1 MVKLFS
7 SRQTILY
14 KGKRYFNA
22 TNLYISKFMSGYK
35 KTIYNIAGAALVLAP
50 LCFFMISCGIDKNLR
65 KGEKYL
71 ALGEYYDAANEFRQA
86 YQKTPPKDRDKR
98 GQRAAKMAMC
108 YDRINEAQR
117 AVAAYRNVVRYNQD
131 DGNTHLR
138 LAYNLM
144 KIGSYREAE
153 KEFAIALDSMP
164 DNEMAEKGINAAR
177 NAPLIKEKGS
187 RYKIKKIETFN
198 SRRADFSPMLFG
210 DQYDKLYFTSTRN
223 EAQGSELSGITG
235 TKPGDIFY
243 SEKDDKGKWS
253 KPQTI
258 ESGLNTEYDEGAC
271 CLSPDGS
278 TMYLTQCLSDA
289 SYPRFAQIVTAQR
302 SDASWG
308 KTTPLLIT
316 NDTLSA
322 YAHPAVSPDGEWLY
336 FVSDMPGGKGGLD
349 IWRMRLT
356 ANGPVGVE
364 NLGEPI
370 NTPGDEMFPTFRPNG
385 DFYFSSDG
393 HPGFGGLDIFIATVG
408 EDGKYHLSH
417 PGYPLNSQ
425 GDDFGMTFQGQ
436 LNQGFFSSNRGD
448 GRGWDHIYSFYNPEI
463 VQTIRGWIYEQDGY
477 ELTAGE
483 ARIVGTDGTN
493 LRLGVRGDGSFEY
506 VVKPGV
512 DYIILAMCDGFLNH
526 KEEIHVDSVKES
538 KVYDLQFPLASISAP
553 VLIDNIF
560 YAFDKA
566 TLLPESKNAL
576 DSLILM
582 LNENPNIT
590 IELSAHTDYRGAED
604 YNKKLSQKRAESV
617 VKYLINHGIAADRL
631 TAVGYGEEKPKSI
644 RRKVAERYP
653 WLKENDVLTEEFIL
667 KLKPEQQE
675 TANALN
681 RRTEFKVLRTTYNM
695 FDKDGNL
702 KNPPKKP
709 VDKEVE
715 TDDDA
720 FGFDLEMSVK

>member
-1 MVKLFS
+1 MTRIIKTYHLLMAFLAVVLMLHS
-7 SRQTILY
+7 CAAD
-14 KGKRYFNA
+14 NA
-22 TNLYISKFMSGYK
+22 M
-35 KTIYNIAGAALVLAP
+35 
-50 LCFFMISCGIDKNLR
+50 R
-65 KGEKYL
+65 KGEKFL
-71 ALGEYYDAANEFRQA
+71 AIGEYHDAAEQFKKA
-86 YQKTPPKDRDKR
+86 YTKTPTKERQLR
-98 GQRAAKMAMC
+98 GQRALKMAHCYRHISSTQKAISAYRNALRYNVATLDDRLDYARLLLKNGEYKRALTEFELLNDSMPNNVLVRNGLLSAKMAPKWK
-108 YDRINEAQR
+108 EQ
-117 AVAAYRNVVRYNQD
+117 
-131 DGNTHLR
+131 
-138 LAYNLM
+138 
-144 KIGSYREAE
+144 GSDYTV
-153 KEFAIALDSMP
+153 
-164 DNEMAEKGINAAR
+164 
-177 NAPLIKEKGS
+177 
-187 RYKIKKIETFN
+187 KKMTEFN
-198 SRRADFSPMLFG
+198 SRRADYCPVLAG
-210 DQYDKLYFTSTRN
+210 DQWDRLYFSSTRN
-223 EAQGSELSGITG
+223 DALGDELSGITG
-235 TKPGDIFY
+235 AKPGDIFF
-243 SEKDDKGKWS
+243 SDKDDKGKWS

-308 KTTPLLIT
+308 KTTPLIIT
-316 NDTLSA
+316 NDTLSS
-322 YAHPAVSPDGEWLY
+322 YAHPAISPDGEWLY

-631 TAVGYGEEKPKSI
+631 TAVGYGEEKPKTI

-715 TDDDA
+715 TDDDT

>member
-1 MVKLFS
+1 MAFLAVALMLHS
-7 SRQTILY
+7 CAAD
-14 KGKRYFNA
+14 NA
-22 TNLYISKFMSGYK
+22 M
-35 KTIYNIAGAALVLAP
+35 
-50 LCFFMISCGIDKNLR
+50 R
-65 KGEKYL
+65 KGEKFL
-71 ALGEYYDAANEFRQA
+71 AIGEYHDAAEQFKKA
-86 YQKTPPKDRDKR
+86 YTKTPTKERQLR
-98 GQRAAKMAMC
+98 GQRALKMAHCYRHISSTQKAISAYRNALRYNVASLDDRLDYARLLLKNGEYKRALTEFELLNDSMPNNVLVRNGLLSAKMAPKWK
-108 YDRINEAQR
+108 EQ
-117 AVAAYRNVVRYNQD
+117 
-131 DGNTHLR
+131 
-138 LAYNLM
+138 
-144 KIGSYREAE
+144 GSDYTV
-153 KEFAIALDSMP
+153 
-164 DNEMAEKGINAAR
+164 
-177 NAPLIKEKGS
+177 
-187 RYKIKKIETFN
+187 KKMTEFN
-198 SRRADFSPMLFG
+198 SRRADYCPVLAG
-210 DQYDKLYFTSTRN
+210 DQWDRLYFSSTRN
-223 EAQGSELSGITG
+223 DALGDELSGITG
-235 TKPGDIFY
+235 AKPGDIFF
-243 SEKDDKGKWS
+243 SDKDDKGKWS

-316 NDTLSA
+316 NDTLSS

-448 GRGWDHIYSFYNPEI
+448 GRGWDHVYSFYNPEI

-590 IELSAHTDYRGAED
+590 IELSAHTDYRGAEA

-617 VKYLINHGIAADRL
+617 VNYLINHGIAADRL
-631 TAVGYGEEKPKSI
+631 TAVGYGEEKPKTI

>member
-1 MVKLFS
+1 MTRIIKTYHFLMAFLAVALMLHS
-7 SRQTILY
+7 CAAD
-14 KGKRYFNA
+14 NA
-22 TNLYISKFMSGYK
+22 M
-35 KTIYNIAGAALVLAP
+35 
-50 LCFFMISCGIDKNLR
+50 R
-65 KGEKYL
+65 KGEKFL
-71 ALGEYYDAANEFRQA
+71 AIGEYHDAAEQFKKA
-86 YQKTPPKDRDKR
+86 YTKTPTKERQLR
-98 GQRAAKMAMC
+98 GQRALKMAHCYRHISSTQKAISAYRNALRYNVATLDDRLDYARLLLKNGEYKRALTEFELLKDSMPNNVLVRNGLLSAKMAPKWK
-108 YDRINEAQR
+108 EQ
-117 AVAAYRNVVRYNQD
+117 
-131 DGNTHLR
+131 
-138 LAYNLM
+138 
-144 KIGSYREAE
+144 GSDYTV
-153 KEFAIALDSMP
+153 
-164 DNEMAEKGINAAR
+164 
-177 NAPLIKEKGS
+177 
-187 RYKIKKIETFN
+187 KKMTEFN
-198 SRRADFSPMLFG
+198 SRRADYCPVLAG
-210 DQYDKLYFTSTRN
+210 DQWDRLYFSSTRN
-223 EAQGSELSGITG
+223 DALGDELSGITG
-235 TKPGDIFY
+235 AKPGDIFF
-243 SEKDDKGKWS
+243 SDKDDKGKWS

-316 NDTLSA
+316 NDTLSS

-417 PGYPLNSQ
+417 PGCPLNSQ

-590 IELSAHTDYRGAED
+590 IELSAHTDYRGAEA

-631 TAVGYGEEKPKSI
+631 TAVGYGEEKPKTI

>member
-1 MVKLFS
+1 MAFLAVALMLHS
-7 SRQTILY
+7 CAAD
-14 KGKRYFNA
+14 NA
-22 TNLYISKFMSGYK
+22 M
-35 KTIYNIAGAALVLAP
+35 
-50 LCFFMISCGIDKNLR
+50 R
-65 KGEKYL
+65 KGEKFL
-71 ALGEYYDAANEFRQA
+71 AIGEYHDAAEQFKKA
-86 YQKTPPKDRDKR
+86 YTKTPTKERQLR
-98 GQRAAKMAMC
+98 GQRALKMAHCYRHISSTQKAISAYRNALRYNVATLDDRLDYARLLLKNGEYKRALTEFELLNDSMPNNVLVRNGLLSAKMAPKWK
-108 YDRINEAQR
+108 EQ
-117 AVAAYRNVVRYNQD
+117 
-131 DGNTHLR
+131 
-138 LAYNLM
+138 
-144 KIGSYREAE
+144 GSDYTV
-153 KEFAIALDSMP
+153 
-164 DNEMAEKGINAAR
+164 
-177 NAPLIKEKGS
+177 
-187 RYKIKKIETFN
+187 KKMTEFN
-198 SRRADFSPMLFG
+198 SRRADYCPVLAG
-210 DQYDKLYFTSTRN
+210 DQWDRLYFSSTRN
-223 EAQGSELSGITG
+223 DALGDELSGITG
-235 TKPGDIFY
+235 AKPGDIFF
-243 SEKDDKGKWS
+243 SDKDDKGKWS

-308 KTTPLLIT
+308 KTTPLIIT
-316 NDTLSA
+316 NDTLSS

-448 GRGWDHIYSFYNPEI
+448 GRGWDHVYSFYNPEI

-590 IELSAHTDYRGAED
+590 IELSAHTDYRGAEA

-631 TAVGYGEEKPKSI
+631 TAVGYGEEKPKTI

-715 TDDDA
+715 TDDDT

>member
-1 MVKLFS
+1 MTRRNNKYYLLTALLAVAMMLHS
-7 SRQTILY
+7 CAAD
-14 KGKRYFNA
+14 NA
-22 TNLYISKFMSGYK
+22 M
-35 KTIYNIAGAALVLAP
+35 
-50 LCFFMISCGIDKNLR
+50 R
-65 KGEKYL
+65 KGEKFL
-71 ALGEYYDAANEFRQA
+71 SIGEYHDAAEQFKKA
-86 YQKTPPKDRDKR
+86 YSKTPAKERQLR
-98 GQRAAKMAMC
+98 GQRALKMAHC
-108 YDRINEAQR
+108 YRHISSTQKAIS
-117 AVAAYRNVVRYNQD
+117 AYRNAIRYNVATLD
-131 DGNTHLR
+131 DR
-138 LAYNLM
+138 LAYARLLLKNGEYKRAL
-144 KIGSYREAE
+144 AE
-153 KEFAIALDSMP
+153 FEVLNDSMP
-164 DNEMAEKGINAAR
+164 NNVLVKNGLTSARMAPEWKDQ
-177 NAPLIKEKGS
+177 GS
-187 RYKIKKIETFN
+187 DYTVKKMTEFN
-198 SRRADFSPMLFG
+198 SRRADYCPVLAG
-210 DQYDKLYFTSTRN
+210 DQWDRLYFSSTRN
-223 EAQGSELSGITG
+223 DALGDELSGITG
-235 TKPGDIFY
+235 AKPGDIFF
-243 SEKDDKGKWS
+243 SDKDDKGKWS

-271 CLSPDGS
+271 CLSVDGS
-278 TMYLTQCLSDA
+278 TMYLTQCLSDP

-316 NDTLSA
+316 NDTLST
-322 YAHPAVSPDGEWLY
+322 YAHPAISPDGEWLY

-349 IWRMRLT
+349 IWRIRLT

-364 NLGEPI
+364 NLGDPI
-370 NTPGDEMFPTFRPNG
+370 NTPGDEMFPSFRPNG

-408 EDGKYHLSH
+408 EDGRYHLSH

-448 GRGWDHIYSFYNPEI
+448 GRGWDHIFSFYNHEI

-477 ELTAGE
+477 ELTSGE
-483 ARIVGTDGTN
+483 ARIVGSDGTN
-493 LRLGVRGDGSFEY
+493 MRLGVRGDGSFEY

-512 DYIILAMCDGFLNH
+512 DYIILGMCGGFLNH

-576 DSLILM
+576 DSLVLM

-590 IELSAHTDYRGAED
+590 IELSAHTDYRGAEA
-604 YNKKLSQKRAESV
+604 YNKTLSQKRAESV
-617 VKYLINHGIAADRL
+617 VRYLIDHGIAADRL
-631 TAVGYGEEKPKSI
+631 TAVGYGEEKPKTI

-667 KLKPEQQE
+667 KLKPDQQE

-715 TDDDA
+715 NDDDP
-720 FGFDLEMSVK
+720 FGFDIEMF

>member
-1 MVKLFS
+1 MTRIIKTYYLLMAFLAVALMLHS
-7 SRQTILY
+7 CAAD
-14 KGKRYFNA
+14 NA
-22 TNLYISKFMSGYK
+22 M
-35 KTIYNIAGAALVLAP
+35 
-50 LCFFMISCGIDKNLR
+50 R
-65 KGEKYL
+65 KGEKFL
-71 ALGEYYDAANEFRQA
+71 AIGEYHDAAEQFKKA
-86 YQKTPPKDRDKR
+86 YTKTPTKERQLR
-98 GQRAAKMAMC
+98 GQRALKMAHCYRHISSTQKAISAYRNALRYNVATLDDRLDYARLLLKNGEYKRALTEFELLNDSMPNNVLVRNGLLSAKMAPKWK
-108 YDRINEAQR
+108 EQ
-117 AVAAYRNVVRYNQD
+117 
-131 DGNTHLR
+131 
-138 LAYNLM
+138 
-144 KIGSYREAE
+144 GSDYTV
-153 KEFAIALDSMP
+153 
-164 DNEMAEKGINAAR
+164 
-177 NAPLIKEKGS
+177 
-187 RYKIKKIETFN
+187 KKMTEFN
-198 SRRADFSPMLFG
+198 SRRADYCPVLAG
-210 DQYDKLYFTSTRN
+210 DQWDRLYFSSTRN
-223 EAQGSELSGITG
+223 DALGDELSGITG
-235 TKPGDIFY
+235 AKPGDIFF
-243 SEKDDKGKWS
+243 SDKDDKGKWS

-308 KTTPLLIT
+308 KTTPLIIT

-590 IELSAHTDYRGAED
+590 IELSAHTDYRGAEA

-617 VKYLINHGIAADRL
+617 VKYLIKHGIAADRL
-631 TAVGYGEEKPKSI
+631 TAVGYGEEKPKTI

-715 TDDDA
+715 TDDDT

>member
-1 MVKLFS
+1 MT
-7 SRQTILY
+7 RI
-14 KGKRYFNA
+14 
-22 TNLYISKFMSGYK
+22 I
-35 KTIYNIAGAALVLAP
+35 KTYYLLMAFLAVALMLHSCAA
-50 LCFFMISCGIDKNLR
+50 DKAMR
-65 KGEKYL
+65 KGEKFL
-71 ALGEYYDAANEFRQA
+71 AIGEYHDAAEQFKKA
-86 YQKTPPKDRDKR
+86 YTKTPAKERQLR
-98 GQRAAKMAMC
+98 GQRALKMAHC
-108 YDRINEAQR
+108 YRHISSTQKAIS
-117 AVAAYRNVVRYNQD
+117 AYRNALRYNVATLD
-131 DGNTHLR
+131 DR
-138 LAYNLM
+138 LDYARLLLKNGEYKRAL
-144 KIGSYREAE
+144 AE
-153 KEFAIALDSMP
+153 FELLNDSMP
-164 DNEMAEKGINAAR
+164 NNILVKNG
-177 NAPLIKEKGS
+177 LISAKMSPKWKEQGS
-187 RYKIKKIETFN
+187 DYTVKKMTEFN
-198 SRRADFSPMLFG
+198 SRRADYCPVLAG
-210 DQYDKLYFTSTRN
+210 DQWDRLYFSSTRN
-223 EAQGSELSGITG
+223 DALGDELSGITG
-235 TKPGDIFY
+235 AKPGDIFF
-243 SEKDDKGKWS
+243 SDKDDKGKWS

-289 SYPRFAQIVTAQR
+289 SYPRYAQIVTAQR

-308 KTTPLLIT
+308 KTTPLIIT
-316 NDTLSA
+316 NDTLSS

-364 NLGEPI
+364 NIGEPI

-512 DYIILAMCDGFLNH
+512 DYIILGMCNGFLNH

-590 IELSAHTDYRGAED
+590 IELAAHTDYRGAEA
-604 YNKKLSQKRAESV
+604 YNKTLSQKRAESV
-617 VKYLINHGIAADRL
+617 VKYLINHGIAPDRL
-631 TAVGYGEEKPKSI
+631 TPVGYGEEKPKTI
-644 RRKVAERYP
+644 RKKVAERYP

-709 VDKEVE
+709 VENEEE

-720 FGFDLEMSVK
+720 FGFDLE

>member
-1 MVKLFS
+1 MTRIIKTYYLLMAFLAVVLMLHS
-7 SRQTILY
+7 CAAD
-14 KGKRYFNA
+14 NA
-22 TNLYISKFMSGYK
+22 M
-35 KTIYNIAGAALVLAP
+35 
-50 LCFFMISCGIDKNLR
+50 R
-65 KGEKYL
+65 KGEKFL
-71 ALGEYYDAANEFRQA
+71 AIGEYHDAAEQFKKA
-86 YQKTPPKDRDKR
+86 YTKTPTKERQLR
-98 GQRAAKMAMC
+98 GQRALKMAHCYRHISSTQKAISAYRNALRYNVATLDDRLDYARLLLKNGEYKRALTEFELLNDSMPNNVLVRNGLLSAKMAPKWK
-108 YDRINEAQR
+108 EQ
-117 AVAAYRNVVRYNQD
+117 
-131 DGNTHLR
+131 
-138 LAYNLM
+138 
-144 KIGSYREAE
+144 GSDYTV
-153 KEFAIALDSMP
+153 
-164 DNEMAEKGINAAR
+164 
-177 NAPLIKEKGS
+177 
-187 RYKIKKIETFN
+187 KKMTEFN
-198 SRRADFSPMLFG
+198 SRRADYCPVLAG
-210 DQYDKLYFTSTRN
+210 DQWDRLYFSSTRN
-223 EAQGSELSGITG
+223 DALGDELSGITG
-235 TKPGDIFY
+235 AKPGDIFF
-243 SEKDDKGKWS
+243 SDKDDKGKWS

-316 NDTLSA
+316 NDTLSS

-631 TAVGYGEEKPKSI
+631 TAVGYGEEKPKTI

-675 TANALN
+675 TANALH

-715 TDDDA
+715 TDDDT

>member
-1 MVKLFS
+1 MTRIIKTYHFLMAFLAVALMLHS
-7 SRQTILY
+7 CAAD
-14 KGKRYFNA
+14 NA
-22 TNLYISKFMSGYK
+22 M
-35 KTIYNIAGAALVLAP
+35 
-50 LCFFMISCGIDKNLR
+50 R
-65 KGEKYL
+65 KGEKFL
-71 ALGEYYDAANEFRQA
+71 AIGEYHDAAEQFKKA
-86 YQKTPPKDRDKR
+86 YTKTPTKERQLR
-98 GQRAAKMAMC
+98 GQRALKMAHCYRHISSTQKAISAYRNALRYNVATLDDRLDYARLLLKNGEYERALAEFELLNDSMPNNVLVRNGLLSAKMAPKWK
-108 YDRINEAQR
+108 EQ
-117 AVAAYRNVVRYNQD
+117 
-131 DGNTHLR
+131 
-138 LAYNLM
+138 
-144 KIGSYREAE
+144 GSDYTV
-153 KEFAIALDSMP
+153 
-164 DNEMAEKGINAAR
+164 
-177 NAPLIKEKGS
+177 
-187 RYKIKKIETFN
+187 KKMTEFN
-198 SRRADFSPMLFG
+198 SRRADYCPVLAG
-210 DQYDKLYFTSTRN
+210 DQWDRLYFSSTRN
-223 EAQGSELSGITG
+223 DALGDELSGITG
-235 TKPGDIFY
+235 AKPGDIFF
-243 SEKDDKGKWS
+243 SDKDDKGKWS

-356 ANGPVGVE
+356 TNGPVGVE

-448 GRGWDHIYSFYNPEI
+448 GRGWDHVYSFYNPEI

-590 IELSAHTDYRGAED
+590 IELSAHTDYRGAEA

-631 TAVGYGEEKPKSI
+631 TAVGYGEEKPKTI

-715 TDDDA
+715 TDDDT

>member
-1 MVKLFS
+1 MAFLAVALMLHS
-7 SRQTILY
+7 CAAD
-14 KGKRYFNA
+14 NA
-22 TNLYISKFMSGYK
+22 M
-35 KTIYNIAGAALVLAP
+35 
-50 LCFFMISCGIDKNLR
+50 R
-65 KGEKYL
+65 KGEKFL
-71 ALGEYYDAANEFRQA
+71 AIGEYHDAAEQFKKA
-86 YQKTPPKDRDKR
+86 YTKTPTKERQLR
-98 GQRAAKMAMC
+98 GQRALKMAHCYRHISSTQKAISAYRNALRYNVATLDDRLDYARLLLKNGEYKRALTEFELLNDSMPNNVLVRNGLLSAKMAPKWK
-108 YDRINEAQR
+108 EQ
-117 AVAAYRNVVRYNQD
+117 
-131 DGNTHLR
+131 
-138 LAYNLM
+138 
-144 KIGSYREAE
+144 GSDYTV
-153 KEFAIALDSMP
+153 
-164 DNEMAEKGINAAR
+164 
-177 NAPLIKEKGS
+177 
-187 RYKIKKIETFN
+187 KKMTEFN
-198 SRRADFSPMLFG
+198 SRRADYCPVLAG
-210 DQYDKLYFTSTRN
+210 DQWDRLYFSSTRN
-223 EAQGSELSGITG
+223 DALGDELSGITG
-235 TKPGDIFY
+235 AKPGDIFF
-243 SEKDDKGKWS
+243 SDKDDKGKWS

-385 DFYFSSDG
+385 DFYFSSNG

-425 GDDFGMTFQGQ
+425 GDDCGMTFQGQ

-617 VKYLINHGIAADRL
+617 VNYLINHGIAADRL
-631 TAVGYGEEKPKSI
+631 TAVGYGEEKPKMI

-715 TDDDA
+715 TDDDT

>member
-1 MVKLFS
+1 MTRIIKTYHFLMAFLAVALMLHS
-7 SRQTILY
+7 CAVD
-14 KGKRYFNA
+14 NA
-22 TNLYISKFMSGYK
+22 M
-35 KTIYNIAGAALVLAP
+35 
-50 LCFFMISCGIDKNLR
+50 R
-65 KGEKYL
+65 KGEKFL
-71 ALGEYYDAANEFRQA
+71 AIGEYHDAAEQFKKA
-86 YQKTPPKDRDKR
+86 YTKTPTKERQLR
-98 GQRAAKMAMC
+98 GQRALKMAHCYRHISSTQKAISAYRNALRYNVATLDDRLDYARLLLKNGEYKRALTEFELLNDSMPNNVLVRNGLLSAKMAPKWK
-108 YDRINEAQR
+108 EQ
-117 AVAAYRNVVRYNQD
+117 
-131 DGNTHLR
+131 
-138 LAYNLM
+138 
-144 KIGSYREAE
+144 GSDYTV
-153 KEFAIALDSMP
+153 
-164 DNEMAEKGINAAR
+164 
-177 NAPLIKEKGS
+177 
-187 RYKIKKIETFN
+187 KKMTEFN
-198 SRRADFSPMLFG
+198 SRRADYCPVLAG
-210 DQYDKLYFTSTRN
+210 DQWDRLYFSSTRN
-223 EAQGSELSGITG
+223 DALGDELSGITG
-235 TKPGDIFY
+235 AKPGDIFF
-243 SEKDDKGKWS
+243 SDKDDKGKWS

-316 NDTLSA
+316 NDTLSS
-322 YAHPAVSPDGEWLY
+322 YAHPAISPDGEWLY

-408 EDGKYHLSH
+408 EDGRYHLSH

-448 GRGWDHIYSFYNPEI
+448 GRGWDHVYSFYNPEI

-590 IELSAHTDYRGAED
+590 IELSAHTDYRGAEA

-631 TAVGYGEEKPKSI
+631 TAVGYGEEKPKTI

>member
-1 MVKLFS
+1 MTRIIKTYHFLMAFLAVALMLHS
-7 SRQTILY
+7 CAAD
-14 KGKRYFNA
+14 NA
-22 TNLYISKFMSGYK
+22 M
-35 KTIYNIAGAALVLAP
+35 
-50 LCFFMISCGIDKNLR
+50 R
-65 KGEKYL
+65 KGEKFL
-71 ALGEYYDAANEFRQA
+71 AIGEYHDAAEQFKKA
-86 YQKTPPKDRDKR
+86 YTKTPTKERQLR
-98 GQRAAKMAMC
+98 GQRALKMAHCYRHISSTQKAISAYRNALRYNVATLDDRLDYARLLLKNGEYKRALTEFELLNDSMPNNVLVRNGLLSAKMAPKWK
-108 YDRINEAQR
+108 EQ
-117 AVAAYRNVVRYNQD
+117 
-131 DGNTHLR
+131 
-138 LAYNLM
+138 
-144 KIGSYREAE
+144 GSDYTV
-153 KEFAIALDSMP
+153 
-164 DNEMAEKGINAAR
+164 
-177 NAPLIKEKGS
+177 
-187 RYKIKKIETFN
+187 KKMTEFN
-198 SRRADFSPMLFG
+198 SRRADYCPVLAG
-210 DQYDKLYFTSTRN
+210 DQWDRLYFSSTRN
-223 EAQGSELSGITG
+223 DALGDELSGITG
-235 TKPGDIFY
+235 AKPGDIFF
-243 SEKDDKGKWS
+243 SDKDDKGKWS

-316 NDTLSA
+316 NDTLSS

-590 IELSAHTDYRGAED
+590 IELSAHTDYRGAEA

-617 VKYLINHGIAADRL
+617 VNYLINHGIAPDRL
-631 TAVGYGEEKPKSI
+631 TPVGYGEEKPKTI

-715 TDDDA
+715 TDDDT

>member
-1 MVKLFS
+1 MTRIIKTYHFLMAFLAVALMLHS
-7 SRQTILY
+7 CAAD
-14 KGKRYFNA
+14 NA
-22 TNLYISKFMSGYK
+22 M
-35 KTIYNIAGAALVLAP
+35 
-50 LCFFMISCGIDKNLR
+50 R
-65 KGEKYL
+65 KGEKFL
-71 ALGEYYDAANEFRQA
+71 AIGEYHDAAEQFKKA
-86 YQKTPPKDRDKR
+86 YTKTPTKERQLR
-98 GQRAAKMAMC
+98 GQRALKMAHCYRHISSTQKAISAYRNALRYNVATLDDRLDYARLLLKNGEYKRALTEFELLKDSMPNNVLVRNGLLSAKMAPKWK
-108 YDRINEAQR
+108 EQ
-117 AVAAYRNVVRYNQD
+117 
-131 DGNTHLR
+131 
-138 LAYNLM
+138 
-144 KIGSYREAE
+144 GSDYTV
-153 KEFAIALDSMP
+153 
-164 DNEMAEKGINAAR
+164 
-177 NAPLIKEKGS
+177 
-187 RYKIKKIETFN
+187 KKMTEFN
-198 SRRADFSPMLFG
+198 SRRADFCPVLAG
-210 DQYDKLYFTSTRN
+210 DQWDRLYFSSTRN
-223 EAQGSELSGITG
+223 DALGDELSGITG
-235 TKPGDIFY
+235 AKPGDIFF
-243 SEKDDKGKWS
+243 SDKDDKGKWS

-448 GRGWDHIYSFYNPEI
+448 GRGWDHVYSFYNPEI

-631 TAVGYGEEKPKSI
+631 TAVGYGEEKPKTI

-715 TDDDA
+715 TDDDT

>member
-1 MVKLFS
+1 MAFLAVALMLHS
-7 SRQTILY
+7 CAAD
-14 KGKRYFNA
+14 NA
-22 TNLYISKFMSGYK
+22 M
-35 KTIYNIAGAALVLAP
+35 
-50 LCFFMISCGIDKNLR
+50 R
-65 KGEKYL
+65 KGEKFL
-71 ALGEYYDAANEFRQA
+71 AIGEYHDAAEQFKKA
-86 YQKTPPKDRDKR
+86 YTKTPTKERQLR
-98 GQRAAKMAMC
+98 GQRALKMAHCYRHISSTQKAISAYRNALSYNVATLDDRLDYARLLLKNGEYKRALTEFELLNDSMPNNVLVRNGLLSAKMAPKWK
-108 YDRINEAQR
+108 EQ
-117 AVAAYRNVVRYNQD
+117 
-131 DGNTHLR
+131 
-138 LAYNLM
+138 
-144 KIGSYREAE
+144 GSDYTV
-153 KEFAIALDSMP
+153 
-164 DNEMAEKGINAAR
+164 
-177 NAPLIKEKGS
+177 
-187 RYKIKKIETFN
+187 KKMTEFN
-198 SRRADFSPMLFG
+198 SRRADYCPVLAG
-210 DQYDKLYFTSTRN
+210 DQWDRLYFSSTRN
-223 EAQGSELSGITG
+223 DALGDELSGITG
-235 TKPGDIFY
+235 AKPGDIFF
-243 SEKDDKGKWS
+243 SDKDDKGKWS

-617 VKYLINHGIAADRL
+617 VNYLINHGIAADRL
-631 TAVGYGEEKPKSI
+631 TAVGYGEEKPKTI

-715 TDDDA
+715 TDDDT

>member
-1 MVKLFS
+1 MAFLAVALMLHS
-7 SRQTILY
+7 CAAD
-14 KGKRYFNA
+14 NA
-22 TNLYISKFMSGYK
+22 M
-35 KTIYNIAGAALVLAP
+35 
-50 LCFFMISCGIDKNLR
+50 R
-65 KGEKYL
+65 KGEKFL
-71 ALGEYYDAANEFRQA
+71 AIGEYHDAAEQFKKA
-86 YQKTPPKDRDKR
+86 YTKTPTKERQLR
-98 GQRAAKMAMC
+98 GQRALKMAHCYRHISSTQKAISAYRNALRYNVATLDDRLDYARLLLKNGEYKRALAEFELLNDSMPNNVLVRNGLLSAKMAPKWK
-108 YDRINEAQR
+108 EQ
-117 AVAAYRNVVRYNQD
+117 
-131 DGNTHLR
+131 
-138 LAYNLM
+138 
-144 KIGSYREAE
+144 GSDYTV
-153 KEFAIALDSMP
+153 
-164 DNEMAEKGINAAR
+164 
-177 NAPLIKEKGS
+177 
-187 RYKIKKIETFN
+187 KKMTEFN
-198 SRRADFSPMLFG
+198 SRRADYCPVLAG
-210 DQYDKLYFTSTRN
+210 DQWDRLYFSSTRN
-223 EAQGSELSGITG
+223 DALGDELSGITG
-235 TKPGDIFY
+235 AKPGDIFF
-243 SEKDDKGKWS
+243 SDKDDKGKWS

-590 IELSAHTDYRGAED
+590 IELSAHTDYRGAEA

-617 VKYLINHGIAADRL
+617 VNYLINHGIAADRL
-631 TAVGYGEEKPKSI
+631 TAVGYGEEKPKTI

-715 TDDDA
+715 TDDDT

>member
-1 MVKLFS
+1 MAFLAVALMLHS
-7 SRQTILY
+7 CAAD
-14 KGKRYFNA
+14 NA
-22 TNLYISKFMSGYK
+22 M
-35 KTIYNIAGAALVLAP
+35 
-50 LCFFMISCGIDKNLR
+50 R
-65 KGEKYL
+65 KGEKFL
-71 ALGEYYDAANEFRQA
+71 AIGEYHDAAEQFKKA
-86 YQKTPPKDRDKR
+86 YTKTPTKERQLR
-98 GQRAAKMAMC
+98 GQRALKMAHCYRHISSTQKAISAYRNALRYNVATLDDRLDYARLLLKNGEYKRALAEFELLNDSMPNNVLVRNGLLSAKMAPKWK
-108 YDRINEAQR
+108 EQ
-117 AVAAYRNVVRYNQD
+117 
-131 DGNTHLR
+131 
-138 LAYNLM
+138 
-144 KIGSYREAE
+144 GSDYTV
-153 KEFAIALDSMP
+153 
-164 DNEMAEKGINAAR
+164 
-177 NAPLIKEKGS
+177 
-187 RYKIKKIETFN
+187 KKMTEFN
-198 SRRADFSPMLFG
+198 SRRADYCPVLAG
-210 DQYDKLYFTSTRN
+210 DQWDRLYFSSTRN
-223 EAQGSELSGITG
+223 DALGDELSGITG
-235 TKPGDIFY
+235 AKPGDIFF
-243 SEKDDKGKWS
+243 SDKDDKGKWS

-316 NDTLSA
+316 NDTLSS

-356 ANGPVGVE
+356 TNGPVGVE

-631 TAVGYGEEKPKSI
+631 TAVGYGEEKPKTI

-715 TDDDA
+715 TDDDT

>member
-1 MVKLFS
+1 MTRIIKTYYLLMAFLAVVLMLHS
-7 SRQTILY
+7 CAAD
-14 KGKRYFNA
+14 NA
-22 TNLYISKFMSGYK
+22 M
-35 KTIYNIAGAALVLAP
+35 
-50 LCFFMISCGIDKNLR
+50 R
-65 KGEKYL
+65 KGEKFL
-71 ALGEYYDAANEFRQA
+71 AIGEYHDAAEQFKKA
-86 YQKTPPKDRDKR
+86 YTKTPTKERQLR
-98 GQRAAKMAMC
+98 GQRALKMAHCYRHISSTQKAISAYRNALRYNVASLDDRLDYARLLLKNGEYKRALTEFELLNDSMPNNVLVRNGLLSAKMAPKWK
-108 YDRINEAQR
+108 EQ
-117 AVAAYRNVVRYNQD
+117 
-131 DGNTHLR
+131 
-138 LAYNLM
+138 
-144 KIGSYREAE
+144 GSDYTV
-153 KEFAIALDSMP
+153 
-164 DNEMAEKGINAAR
+164 
-177 NAPLIKEKGS
+177 
-187 RYKIKKIETFN
+187 KKMTEFN
-198 SRRADFSPMLFG
+198 SRRADYCPVLAG
-210 DQYDKLYFTSTRN
+210 DQWDRLYFSSTRN
-223 EAQGSELSGITG
+223 DALGDELSGITG
-235 TKPGDIFY
+235 AKPGDIFF
-243 SEKDDKGKWS
+243 SDKDDKGKWS

-448 GRGWDHIYSFYNPEI
+448 GRGWDHVYSFYNPEI

-590 IELSAHTDYRGAED
+590 IELSAHTDYRGAEA

-631 TAVGYGEEKPKSI
+631 TAVGYGEEKPKTI

>member
-1 MVKLFS
+1 MTRIIKTYHFLMAFLAVVLMLHS
-7 SRQTILY
+7 CAAD
-14 KGKRYFNA
+14 NA
-22 TNLYISKFMSGYK
+22 M
-35 KTIYNIAGAALVLAP
+35 
-50 LCFFMISCGIDKNLR
+50 R
-65 KGEKYL
+65 KGEKFL
-71 ALGEYYDAANEFRQA
+71 AIGEYHDAAEQFKKA
-86 YQKTPPKDRDKR
+86 YTKTPTKERQLR
-98 GQRAAKMAMC
+98 GQRALKMAHCYRHISSTQKAISAYRNALRYNVATLDDRLDYARLLLKNGEYKRALTEFELLNDSMPNNVLVRNGLLSAKMAPKWK
-108 YDRINEAQR
+108 EQ
-117 AVAAYRNVVRYNQD
+117 
-131 DGNTHLR
+131 
-138 LAYNLM
+138 
-144 KIGSYREAE
+144 GSDYTV
-153 KEFAIALDSMP
+153 
-164 DNEMAEKGINAAR
+164 
-177 NAPLIKEKGS
+177 
-187 RYKIKKIETFN
+187 KKMTEFN
-198 SRRADFSPMLFG
+198 SRRADYCPVLAG
-210 DQYDKLYFTSTRN
+210 DQWDRLYFSSTRN
-223 EAQGSELSGITG
+223 DALGDELSGITG
-235 TKPGDIFY
+235 AKPGDIFF
-243 SEKDDKGKWS
+243 SDKDDNGKWS

-316 NDTLSA
+316 NDTLSS
-322 YAHPAVSPDGEWLY
+322 YAHPAISPDGEWLY

-631 TAVGYGEEKPKSI
+631 TAVGYGEEKPKTI

-715 TDDDA
+715 TDDDT

>member
-1 MVKLFS
+1 MTRIIKTYHFLMAFLAVVLMLHS
-7 SRQTILY
+7 CAAD
-14 KGKRYFNA
+14 NA
-22 TNLYISKFMSGYK
+22 M
-35 KTIYNIAGAALVLAP
+35 
-50 LCFFMISCGIDKNLR
+50 R
-65 KGEKYL
+65 KGEKFL
-71 ALGEYYDAANEFRQA
+71 AIGEYHDAAEQFKKA
-86 YQKTPPKDRDKR
+86 YTKTPTKERQLR
-98 GQRAAKMAMC
+98 GQRALKMAHCYRHISSTQKAISAYRNALRYNVATLDDRLDYARLLLKNGEYKRALTEFELLNDSMPNNVLVRNGLLSAKMAPKWK
-108 YDRINEAQR
+108 EQ
-117 AVAAYRNVVRYNQD
+117 
-131 DGNTHLR
+131 
-138 LAYNLM
+138 
-144 KIGSYREAE
+144 GSDYTV
-153 KEFAIALDSMP
+153 
-164 DNEMAEKGINAAR
+164 
-177 NAPLIKEKGS
+177 
-187 RYKIKKIETFN
+187 KKMTEFN
-198 SRRADFSPMLFG
+198 SRRADYCPVLAG
-210 DQYDKLYFTSTRN
+210 DQWDRLYFSSTRN
-223 EAQGSELSGITG
+223 DALGDELSGITG
-235 TKPGDIFY
+235 AKPGDIFF
-243 SEKDDKGKWS
+243 SDKDDKGKWS

-316 NDTLSA
+316 NDTLSS

-448 GRGWDHIYSFYNPEI
+448 GRGWDHVYSFYNPEI

-590 IELSAHTDYRGAED
+590 IELSAHTDYRGAEA

-617 VKYLINHGIAADRL
+617 VNYLINHGIAADRL
-631 TAVGYGEEKPKSI
+631 TAVGYGEEKPKTI

-715 TDDDA
+715 TDDDT

>member
-1 MVKLFS
+1 MTRIIKTYYLLMAFLAVVLMLHS
-7 SRQTILY
+7 CAAD
-14 KGKRYFNA
+14 NA
-22 TNLYISKFMSGYK
+22 M
-35 KTIYNIAGAALVLAP
+35 
-50 LCFFMISCGIDKNLR
+50 R
-65 KGEKYL
+65 KGEKFL
-71 ALGEYYDAANEFRQA
+71 AIGEYHDAAEQFKKA
-86 YQKTPPKDRDKR
+86 YAKTPTKERQLR
-98 GQRAAKMAMC
+98 GQRALKMAHCYRHISSTQKAISAYRNALRYNVATLDDRLDYARLLLKNGEYKRALTEFELLNDSMPNNVLVRNGLLSAKMAPKWK
-108 YDRINEAQR
+108 EQ
-117 AVAAYRNVVRYNQD
+117 
-131 DGNTHLR
+131 
-138 LAYNLM
+138 
-144 KIGSYREAE
+144 GSDYTV
-153 KEFAIALDSMP
+153 
-164 DNEMAEKGINAAR
+164 
-177 NAPLIKEKGS
+177 
-187 RYKIKKIETFN
+187 KKMTEFN
-198 SRRADFSPMLFG
+198 SRRADFCPVLAG
-210 DQYDKLYFTSTRN
+210 DQWDRLYFSSTRN
-223 EAQGSELSGITG
+223 DALGDELSGITG
-235 TKPGDIFY
+235 AKPGDIFF
-243 SEKDDKGKWS
+243 SDKDDKGKWS

-316 NDTLSA
+316 NDTLSS

-631 TAVGYGEEKPKSI
+631 TAVGYGEEKPKTI

-715 TDDDA
+715 TDDDT

>member
-1 MVKLFS
+1 MTRRNNTYYLLTALLAVAMMLHS
-7 SRQTILY
+7 CAAD
-14 KGKRYFNA
+14 NA
-22 TNLYISKFMSGYK
+22 M
-35 KTIYNIAGAALVLAP
+35 
-50 LCFFMISCGIDKNLR
+50 R
-65 KGEKYL
+65 KGEKFL
-71 ALGEYYDAANEFRQA
+71 SIGEYHDAAEQFKKA
-86 YQKTPPKDRDKR
+86 YSKTPAKERQLR
-98 GQRAAKMAMC
+98 GQRALKMAHC
-108 YDRINEAQR
+108 YRHISSTQKAIS
-117 AVAAYRNVVRYNQD
+117 AYRNAMRYNVATLD
-131 DGNTHLR
+131 DH
-138 LAYNLM
+138 LAYARLLLKNGEYKRAL
-144 KIGSYREAE
+144 AE
-153 KEFAIALDSMP
+153 FEVLNDSMP
-164 DNEMAEKGINAAR
+164 NNVLVKNGLTSARMAPEWKDQ
-177 NAPLIKEKGS
+177 GS
-187 RYKIKKIETFN
+187 DYTVKKMTEFN
-198 SRRADFSPMLFG
+198 SRRADYCPVLAG
-210 DQYDKLYFTSTRN
+210 DQWDRLYFSSTRN
-223 EAQGSELSGITG
+223 DALGDELSGITG
-235 TKPGDIFY
+235 AKPGDIFF
-243 SEKDDKGKWS
+243 SDKDDKGKWS

-271 CLSPDGS
+271 CLSVDGS
-278 TMYLTQCLSDA
+278 TMYLTQCLSDP
-289 SYPRFAQIVTAQR
+289 SYPRYAQIVTAQR

-316 NDTLSA
+316 NDTLST
-322 YAHPAVSPDGEWLY
+322 YAHPAISPDGEWLY

-349 IWRMRLT
+349 IWRIRLT

-364 NLGEPI
+364 NLGDPI
-370 NTPGDEMFPTFRPNG
+370 NTPGDEMFPSFRPNG

-408 EDGKYHLSH
+408 EDGRYHLSH

-448 GRGWDHIYSFYNPEI
+448 GRGWDHIFSFYNPEI
-463 VQTIRGWIYEQDGY
+463 VQTVRGWIYEQDGY
-477 ELTAGE
+477 ELTSGE
-483 ARIVGTDGTN
+483 ARIVGSDGTN

-512 DYIILAMCDGFLNH
+512 DYIILGMCGGFLNH

-576 DSLILM
+576 DSLVLM

-590 IELSAHTDYRGAED
+590 IELSAHTDYRGAEA
-604 YNKKLSQKRAESV
+604 YNKTLSQKRAESV
-617 VKYLINHGIAADRL
+617 VRYLIDHGIAADRL
-631 TAVGYGEEKPKSI
+631 TAVGYGEEKPKTI

-667 KLKPEQQE
+667 KLKPDQQE

-715 TDDDA
+715 TDDNP
-720 FGFDLEMSVK
+720 FGFDIEMF

>member
-1 MVKLFS
+1 MTRIIKTYYLLMAFLAVALMLHS
-7 SRQTILY
+7 CAAD
-14 KGKRYFNA
+14 NA
-22 TNLYISKFMSGYK
+22 M
-35 KTIYNIAGAALVLAP
+35 
-50 LCFFMISCGIDKNLR
+50 R
-65 KGEKYL
+65 KGEKFL
-71 ALGEYYDAANEFRQA
+71 AIGEYHDAAEQFKKA
-86 YQKTPPKDRDKR
+86 YTKTPTKERQLR
-98 GQRAAKMAMC
+98 GQRALKMAHCYRHISSTQKAISAYRNALRYNVATLDDRLDYARLLLKNGEYKRALAEFELLNDSMPNNVLVRNGLLSAKMAPKWK
-108 YDRINEAQR
+108 EQ
-117 AVAAYRNVVRYNQD
+117 
-131 DGNTHLR
+131 
-138 LAYNLM
+138 
-144 KIGSYREAE
+144 GSDYTV
-153 KEFAIALDSMP
+153 
-164 DNEMAEKGINAAR
+164 
-177 NAPLIKEKGS
+177 
-187 RYKIKKIETFN
+187 KKMTEFN
-198 SRRADFSPMLFG
+198 SRRADYCPVLAG
-210 DQYDKLYFTSTRN
+210 DQWDRLYFSSTRN
-223 EAQGSELSGITG
+223 DALGDELSGITG
-235 TKPGDIFY
+235 AKPGDIFF
-243 SEKDDKGKWS
+243 SDKDDKGKWS

-316 NDTLSA
+316 NDTLSS

-590 IELSAHTDYRGAED
+590 IELSAHTDYRGAEA

-617 VKYLINHGIAADRL
+617 VNYLINHGIAADRL
-631 TAVGYGEEKPKSI
+631 TAVGYGEEKPKTI

-715 TDDDA
+715 TDDDT

>member
-1 MVKLFS
+1 MAFLAVALMLHS
-7 SRQTILY
+7 CAAD
-14 KGKRYFNA
+14 NA
-22 TNLYISKFMSGYK
+22 M
-35 KTIYNIAGAALVLAP
+35 
-50 LCFFMISCGIDKNLR
+50 R
-65 KGEKYL
+65 KGEKFL
-71 ALGEYYDAANEFRQA
+71 AIGEYHDAAEQFKKA
-86 YQKTPPKDRDKR
+86 YTKTPTKERQLR
-98 GQRAAKMAMC
+98 GQRALKMAHCYRHISSTQKAISAYRNALRYNVATLDDRLDYARLLLKNGEYKRALTEFELLNDSMPNNVLVRNGLLSAKMAPKWK
-108 YDRINEAQR
+108 EQ
-117 AVAAYRNVVRYNQD
+117 
-131 DGNTHLR
+131 
-138 LAYNLM
+138 
-144 KIGSYREAE
+144 GSDYTV
-153 KEFAIALDSMP
+153 
-164 DNEMAEKGINAAR
+164 
-177 NAPLIKEKGS
+177 
-187 RYKIKKIETFN
+187 KKMTEFN
-198 SRRADFSPMLFG
+198 SRRADYCPVLAG
-210 DQYDKLYFTSTRN
+210 DQWDRLYFSSTRN
-223 EAQGSELSGITG
+223 DALGDELSGITG
-235 TKPGDIFY
+235 AKPGDIFF
-243 SEKDDKGKWS
+243 SDKDDKGKWS

-316 NDTLSA
+316 NDTLSS
-322 YAHPAVSPDGEWLY
+322 YAHPAISPDGEWLY

-448 GRGWDHIYSFYNPEI
+448 GRGWDHVYSFYNPEI

-590 IELSAHTDYRGAED
+590 IELSAHTDYRGAEA

-631 TAVGYGEEKPKSI
+631 TAVGYGEEKPKTI

-715 TDDDA
+715 TDDDT

>member
-1 MVKLFS
+1 MTRIIKTYHFLMAFLAVALMLHS
-7 SRQTILY
+7 CAAD
-14 KGKRYFNA
+14 NA
-22 TNLYISKFMSGYK
+22 M
-35 KTIYNIAGAALVLAP
+35 
-50 LCFFMISCGIDKNLR
+50 R
-65 KGEKYL
+65 KGEKFL
-71 ALGEYYDAANEFRQA
+71 AIGEYHDAAEQFKKA
-86 YQKTPPKDRDKR
+86 YTKTPTKERQLR
-98 GQRAAKMAMC
+98 GQRALKMAHCYRHISSTQKAISAYRNALRYNVATLDDRLDYARLLLKNGEYKRALTEFELLNDSMPNNVLVRNGLLSAKMAPKWK
-108 YDRINEAQR
+108 EQ
-117 AVAAYRNVVRYNQD
+117 
-131 DGNTHLR
+131 
-138 LAYNLM
+138 
-144 KIGSYREAE
+144 GSDYTV
-153 KEFAIALDSMP
+153 
-164 DNEMAEKGINAAR
+164 
-177 NAPLIKEKGS
+177 
-187 RYKIKKIETFN
+187 KKMTEFN
-198 SRRADFSPMLFG
+198 SRRADFCPVLAG
-210 DQYDKLYFTSTRN
+210 DQWDRLYFSSTRN
-223 EAQGSELSGITG
+223 DALGDELSGITG
-235 TKPGDIFY
+235 AKPGDIFF
-243 SEKDDKGKWS
+243 SDKDDKGKWS

-308 KTTPLLIT
+308 KTTPLIIT
-316 NDTLSA
+316 NDTLSS

-631 TAVGYGEEKPKSI
+631 TAVGYGEEKPKTI

-715 TDDDA
+715 TDDDT

>member
-1 MVKLFS
+1 MAFLAVALMLHS
-7 SRQTILY
+7 CAAD
-14 KGKRYFNA
+14 NA
-22 TNLYISKFMSGYK
+22 M
-35 KTIYNIAGAALVLAP
+35 
-50 LCFFMISCGIDKNLR
+50 R
-65 KGEKYL
+65 KGEKFL
-71 ALGEYYDAANEFRQA
+71 AIGEYHDAAEQFKKA
-86 YQKTPPKDRDKR
+86 YTKTPTKERQLR
-98 GQRAAKMAMC
+98 GQRALKLAHCYRHISSTQKAISAYRNALRYNVASLDDRLDYARLLLKNGEYKRALTEFELLKDSMPNNVLVRNGLLSAKMAPKWK
-108 YDRINEAQR
+108 EQ
-117 AVAAYRNVVRYNQD
+117 
-131 DGNTHLR
+131 
-138 LAYNLM
+138 
-144 KIGSYREAE
+144 GSDYTV
-153 KEFAIALDSMP
+153 
-164 DNEMAEKGINAAR
+164 
-177 NAPLIKEKGS
+177 
-187 RYKIKKIETFN
+187 KKMTEFN
-198 SRRADFSPMLFG
+198 SRRADYCPVLAG
-210 DQYDKLYFTSTRN
+210 DQWDRLYFSSTRN
-223 EAQGSELSGITG
+223 DALGDELSGITG
-235 TKPGDIFY
+235 AKPGDIFF
-243 SEKDDKGKWS
+243 SDKDDKGKWS

-308 KTTPLLIT
+308 KTTSLLIT

-393 HPGFGGLDIFIATVG
+393 HPGLGGLDIFIATVG

-617 VKYLINHGIAADRL
+617 VNYLINHGIAADRL
-631 TAVGYGEEKPKSI
+631 TAVGYGEEKPKTI

-715 TDDDA
+715 TDDDT

>member
-1 MVKLFS
+1 MAFLAVALMLHS
-7 SRQTILY
+7 CAAD
-14 KGKRYFNA
+14 NA
-22 TNLYISKFMSGYK
+22 M
-35 KTIYNIAGAALVLAP
+35 
-50 LCFFMISCGIDKNLR
+50 R
-65 KGEKYL
+65 KGEKFL
-71 ALGEYYDAANEFRQA
+71 AIGEYHDAAEQFKKA
-86 YQKTPPKDRDKR
+86 YTKTPTKERQLR
-98 GQRAAKMAMC
+98 GQRALKMAHCYRHISSTQKAISAYRNALRYNVATLDDRLDYARLLLKNGEYKRALTEFELLKDSMPNNVLVRNGLLSAKMAPKWK
-108 YDRINEAQR
+108 EQ
-117 AVAAYRNVVRYNQD
+117 
-131 DGNTHLR
+131 
-138 LAYNLM
+138 
-144 KIGSYREAE
+144 GSDYTV
-153 KEFAIALDSMP
+153 
-164 DNEMAEKGINAAR
+164 
-177 NAPLIKEKGS
+177 
-187 RYKIKKIETFN
+187 KKMTEFN
-198 SRRADFSPMLFG
+198 SRRTDYCPVLAG
-210 DQYDKLYFTSTRN
+210 DQWDRLYFSSTRN
-223 EAQGSELSGITG
+223 DALGDELSGITG
-235 TKPGDIFY
+235 AKPGDIFF
-243 SEKDDKGKWS
+243 SDKDDKGKWS

-308 KTTPLLIT
+308 KTTPLFIT

-617 VKYLINHGIAADRL
+617 VNYLINHGIAADRL
-631 TAVGYGEEKPKSI
+631 TAVGYGEEKPKTI

-715 TDDDA
+715 TDDDT

>member
-1 MVKLFS
+1 MTRIIKTYYLLMAFLAVALMLHS
-7 SRQTILY
+7 CAAD
-14 KGKRYFNA
+14 NA
-22 TNLYISKFMSGYK
+22 M
-35 KTIYNIAGAALVLAP
+35 
-50 LCFFMISCGIDKNLR
+50 R
-65 KGEKYL
+65 KGEKFL
-71 ALGEYYDAANEFRQA
+71 AIGEYHDAAEQFKKA
-86 YQKTPPKDRDKR
+86 YTKTPTKERQLR
-98 GQRAAKMAMC
+98 GQRALKMAHCYRHISSTQKAISAYRNALRYNVATLDDRLDYARLLLKNGEYKRALAEFELLNDSMPNNVLVRNGLLSAKMAPKWK
-108 YDRINEAQR
+108 EQ
-117 AVAAYRNVVRYNQD
+117 
-131 DGNTHLR
+131 
-138 LAYNLM
+138 
-144 KIGSYREAE
+144 GSDYTV
-153 KEFAIALDSMP
+153 
-164 DNEMAEKGINAAR
+164 
-177 NAPLIKEKGS
+177 
-187 RYKIKKIETFN
+187 KKMTEFN
-198 SRRADFSPMLFG
+198 SRRADYCPVLAG
-210 DQYDKLYFTSTRN
+210 DQWDRLYFSSTRN
-223 EAQGSELSGITG
+223 DALGDELSGITG
-235 TKPGDIFY
+235 AKPGDIFF
-243 SEKDDKGKWS
+243 SDKDDKGKWS

-316 NDTLSA
+316 NDTLSS

-631 TAVGYGEEKPKSI
+631 TAVGYGEEKPKTI

-715 TDDDA
+715 TDDDT

>member
-1 MVKLFS
+1 MTRIIKTYHFLMAFLAVALMLHS
-7 SRQTILY
+7 CAAD
-14 KGKRYFNA
+14 NA
-22 TNLYISKFMSGYK
+22 M
-35 KTIYNIAGAALVLAP
+35 
-50 LCFFMISCGIDKNLR
+50 R
-65 KGEKYL
+65 KGEKFL
-71 ALGEYYDAANEFRQA
+71 AIGEYHDAAEQFKKA
-86 YQKTPPKDRDKR
+86 YTKTPTKERQLR
-98 GQRAAKMAMC
+98 GQRALKMAHCYRHISSTQKAISAYRNALRYNVATLDDRLDYARLLLKNGEYKRALTEFELLNDSMPNNVLVRNGLLSAKMAPKWK
-108 YDRINEAQR
+108 EQ
-117 AVAAYRNVVRYNQD
+117 
-131 DGNTHLR
+131 
-138 LAYNLM
+138 
-144 KIGSYREAE
+144 GSDYTV
-153 KEFAIALDSMP
+153 
-164 DNEMAEKGINAAR
+164 
-177 NAPLIKEKGS
+177 
-187 RYKIKKIETFN
+187 KKMTEFN
-198 SRRADFSPMLFG
+198 SRRADFCPVLAG
-210 DQYDKLYFTSTRN
+210 DQWDRLYFSSTRN
-223 EAQGSELSGITG
+223 DALGDELSGITG
-235 TKPGDIFY
+235 AKPGDIFF
-243 SEKDDKGKWS
+243 SDKDDKGKWS

-448 GRGWDHIYSFYNPEI
+448 GRGWDHVYSFYNPEI

-590 IELSAHTDYRGAED
+590 IELSAHTDYRGAEA

-617 VKYLINHGIAADRL
+617 VMYLINHGIAPDRL
-631 TAVGYGEEKPKSI
+631 TPVGYGEEKPKTI

-715 TDDDA
+715 TDDDT

>member
-1 MVKLFS
+1 MAFLAVVLMLHS
-7 SRQTILY
+7 CVAD
-14 KGKRYFNA
+14 NA
-22 TNLYISKFMSGYK
+22 M
-35 KTIYNIAGAALVLAP
+35 
-50 LCFFMISCGIDKNLR
+50 R
-65 KGEKYL
+65 KGEKFL
-71 ALGEYYDAANEFRQA
+71 AIGEYHDAAEQFKKA
-86 YQKTPPKDRDKR
+86 YTKTPTKERQLR
-98 GQRAAKMAMC
+98 GQRALKMAHCYRHISSTQKAISAYRNALRYNVASLDDRLDYARLLLKNGEYKRALTEFELLNDSMSNNVLVRNGLLSAKMAPKWK
-108 YDRINEAQR
+108 EQ
-117 AVAAYRNVVRYNQD
+117 
-131 DGNTHLR
+131 
-138 LAYNLM
+138 
-144 KIGSYREAE
+144 GSDYTV
-153 KEFAIALDSMP
+153 
-164 DNEMAEKGINAAR
+164 
-177 NAPLIKEKGS
+177 
-187 RYKIKKIETFN
+187 KKMTEFN
-198 SRRADFSPMLFG
+198 SRRADYCPVLAG
-210 DQYDKLYFTSTRN
+210 DQWDRLYFSSTRN
-223 EAQGSELSGITG
+223 DALGDELSGITG
-235 TKPGDIFY
+235 AKPGDIFF
-243 SEKDDKGKWS
+243 SDKDDKGKWS

-316 NDTLSA
+316 NDTLSS

-349 IWRMRLT
+349 IWRMSLT

-493 LRLGVRGDGSFEY
+493 LRFGVRGDGSFEY

-590 IELSAHTDYRGAED
+590 IELSAHTDYRGAEA

-631 TAVGYGEEKPKSI
+631 TAVGYGEEKPKTI

-715 TDDDA
+715 TDDDT

>member
-1 MVKLFS
+1 MAFLAVALMLHS
-7 SRQTILY
+7 CAAD
-14 KGKRYFNA
+14 NA
-22 TNLYISKFMSGYK
+22 M
-35 KTIYNIAGAALVLAP
+35 
-50 LCFFMISCGIDKNLR
+50 R
-65 KGEKYL
+65 KGEKFL
-71 ALGEYYDAANEFRQA
+71 AIGEYHDAAEQFKKA
-86 YQKTPPKDRDKR
+86 YTKTPTKERQLR
-98 GQRAAKMAMC
+98 GQRALKMAHCYRHISSTQKAISAYRNALRYNVATLDDRLDYARLLLKNGEYKRALTEFELLNDSMPNNVLVRNGLLSAKMAPKWK
-108 YDRINEAQR
+108 EQ
-117 AVAAYRNVVRYNQD
+117 
-131 DGNTHLR
+131 
-138 LAYNLM
+138 
-144 KIGSYREAE
+144 GSDYTV
-153 KEFAIALDSMP
+153 
-164 DNEMAEKGINAAR
+164 
-177 NAPLIKEKGS
+177 
-187 RYKIKKIETFN
+187 KKMTEFN
-198 SRRADFSPMLFG
+198 SRRADYCPVLAG
-210 DQYDKLYFTSTRN
+210 DQWDRLYFSSTRN
-223 EAQGSELSGITG
+223 DALGDELSGITG
-235 TKPGDIFY
+235 AKPGDIFF
-243 SEKDDKGKWS
+243 SDKDDKGKWS

-617 VKYLINHGIAADRL
+617 VNYLINHGIAADRL
-631 TAVGYGEEKPKSI
+631 TAVGYGEEKPKTI

-715 TDDDA
+715 TDDDT

>member
-1 MVKLFS
+1 MTRRNNTYYLLTALLAVAMMLHS
-7 SRQTILY
+7 CAAD
-14 KGKRYFNA
+14 NA
-22 TNLYISKFMSGYK
+22 M
-35 KTIYNIAGAALVLAP
+35 
-50 LCFFMISCGIDKNLR
+50 R
-65 KGEKYL
+65 KGEKFL
-71 ALGEYYDAANEFRQA
+71 SIGEYHDAAEQFKKA
-86 YQKTPPKDRDKR
+86 YSKTPAKERQLR
-98 GQRAAKMAMC
+98 GQRALKMAHC
-108 YDRINEAQR
+108 YRHISSTQKAIS
-117 AVAAYRNVVRYNQD
+117 AYRNAIRYNVATPD
-131 DGNTHLR
+131 DR
-138 LAYNLM
+138 LAYARLLLKNGEYKRAL
-144 KIGSYREAE
+144 AE
-153 KEFAIALDSMP
+153 FEVLNDSMP
-164 DNEMAEKGINAAR
+164 NNVLVKNGLTSARMAPEW
-177 NAPLIKEKGS
+177 KEQGS
-187 RYKIKKIETFN
+187 DYTVKKMTEFN
-198 SRRADFSPMLFG
+198 SRRADYCPVLAG
-210 DQYDKLYFTSTRN
+210 DQWDRLYFSSTRN
-223 EAQGSELSGITG
+223 DALGDELSGITG
-235 TKPGDIFY
+235 AKPGDIFF
-243 SEKDDKGKWS
+243 SDKDDKGKWS

-271 CLSPDGS
+271 CLSVDGS
-278 TMYLTQCLSDA
+278 TMYLTQCLSDP
-289 SYPRFAQIVTAQR
+289 SYPRYAQIVTAQR

-316 NDTLSA
+316 NDTLST
-322 YAHPAVSPDGEWLY
+322 YAHPAISPDGEWLY

-349 IWRMRLT
+349 IWRIRLT

-364 NLGEPI
+364 NLGDPI
-370 NTPGDEMFPTFRPNG
+370 NTPGDEMFPSFRPNG

-408 EDGKYHLSH
+408 EDGRYHLSH

-448 GRGWDHIYSFYNPEI
+448 GRGWDHIFSFYNPEI
-463 VQTIRGWIYEQDGY
+463 VQTVRGWIYEQDGY
-477 ELTAGE
+477 ELTSGE
-483 ARIVGTDGTN
+483 ARIVGSDGTN
-493 LRLGVRGDGSFEY
+493 MRLGVRGDGSFEY

-512 DYIILAMCDGFLNH
+512 DYIILGMCGGFLNH
-526 KEEIHVDSVKES
+526 KEEIYVDSVKES

-576 DSLILM
+576 DSLVLM

-590 IELSAHTDYRGAED
+590 IELSAHTDYRGAEA
-604 YNKKLSQKRAESV
+604 YNKTLSQKRAESV
-617 VKYLINHGIAADRL
+617 VRYLIDHGIAADRL
-631 TAVGYGEEKPKSI
+631 TAVGYGEEKPKTI

-667 KLKPEQQE
+667 KLKPDQQE

-715 TDDDA
+715 TDDDP
-720 FGFDLEMSVK
+720 FGFDIEMF

>member
-1 MVKLFS
+1 MTRIIKTYYLLMAFLAVVLMLHS
-7 SRQTILY
+7 CAAD
-14 KGKRYFNA
+14 NA
-22 TNLYISKFMSGYK
+22 M
-35 KTIYNIAGAALVLAP
+35 
-50 LCFFMISCGIDKNLR
+50 R
-65 KGEKYL
+65 KGEKFL
-71 ALGEYYDAANEFRQA
+71 AIGEYHDAAEQFKKA
-86 YQKTPPKDRDKR
+86 YTKTPTKERQLR
-98 GQRAAKMAMC
+98 GQRALKMAHCYRHISSTQKAISAYRNALRYNVATLDDRLDYARLLLKNGEYKRALTEFELLNDSMPNNVLVRNGLLSAKMAPKWK
-108 YDRINEAQR
+108 EQ
-117 AVAAYRNVVRYNQD
+117 
-131 DGNTHLR
+131 
-138 LAYNLM
+138 
-144 KIGSYREAE
+144 GSDYTV
-153 KEFAIALDSMP
+153 
-164 DNEMAEKGINAAR
+164 
-177 NAPLIKEKGS
+177 
-187 RYKIKKIETFN
+187 KKMTEFN
-198 SRRADFSPMLFG
+198 SRRADYCPVLAG
-210 DQYDKLYFTSTRN
+210 DQWDRLYFSSTRN
-223 EAQGSELSGITG
+223 DALGDELSGITG
-235 TKPGDIFY
+235 AKPGDIFF
-243 SEKDDKGKWS
+243 SDKDDKGKWS

-590 IELSAHTDYRGAED
+590 IELSAHTDYRGAEA

-617 VKYLINHGIAADRL
+617 VNYLINHGIAADRL
-631 TAVGYGEEKPKSI
+631 TAVGYGEEKPKTI

-715 TDDDA
+715 TDDDT

>member
-1 MVKLFS
+1 MTRIIKTYHFLMAFLAVALMLHS
-7 SRQTILY
+7 CAAD
-14 KGKRYFNA
+14 NA
-22 TNLYISKFMSGYK
+22 M
-35 KTIYNIAGAALVLAP
+35 
-50 LCFFMISCGIDKNLR
+50 R
-65 KGEKYL
+65 KGEKFL
-71 ALGEYYDAANEFRQA
+71 AIGEYHDAAEQFKKA
-86 YQKTPPKDRDKR
+86 YTKTPTKERQLR
-98 GQRAAKMAMC
+98 GQRALKMAHCYRHISSTQKAISAYRNALRYNVATLDDRLDYARLLLKNGEYKRALTEFELLNDSMPNNVLVRNGLLSAKMAPKWK
-108 YDRINEAQR
+108 EQ
-117 AVAAYRNVVRYNQD
+117 
-131 DGNTHLR
+131 
-138 LAYNLM
+138 
-144 KIGSYREAE
+144 GSDYTV
-153 KEFAIALDSMP
+153 
-164 DNEMAEKGINAAR
+164 
-177 NAPLIKEKGS
+177 
-187 RYKIKKIETFN
+187 KKMTEFN
-198 SRRADFSPMLFG
+198 SRRADFCPVLAG
-210 DQYDKLYFTSTRN
+210 DQWDRLYFSSTRN
-223 EAQGSELSGITG
+223 DALGDELSGITG
-235 TKPGDIFY
+235 AKPGDIFF
-243 SEKDDKGKWS
+243 SDKDDKGKWS

-316 NDTLSA
+316 NDTLSS

-448 GRGWDHIYSFYNPEI
+448 GRGWDHVYSFYNPEI

-590 IELSAHTDYRGAED
+590 IELSAHTDYRGAEA

-631 TAVGYGEEKPKSI
+631 TAVGYGEEKPKTI

-715 TDDDA
+715 TDDDT

>member
-1 MVKLFS
+1 MTRIIKTYHFLMAFLAVALMLHS
-7 SRQTILY
+7 CAAD
-14 KGKRYFNA
+14 NA
-22 TNLYISKFMSGYK
+22 M
-35 KTIYNIAGAALVLAP
+35 
-50 LCFFMISCGIDKNLR
+50 R
-65 KGEKYL
+65 KGEKFL
-71 ALGEYYDAANEFRQA
+71 AIGEYHDAAEQFKKA
-86 YQKTPPKDRDKR
+86 YTKTPTKERQLR
-98 GQRAAKMAMC
+98 GQRALKMAHCYRHISSTQKAISAYRNALRYNVATLDDRLDYARLLLKNGEYKRALAEFELLNDSMPNNVLVRNGLLSAKMAPKWK
-108 YDRINEAQR
+108 EQ
-117 AVAAYRNVVRYNQD
+117 
-131 DGNTHLR
+131 
-138 LAYNLM
+138 
-144 KIGSYREAE
+144 GSDYTV
-153 KEFAIALDSMP
+153 
-164 DNEMAEKGINAAR
+164 
-177 NAPLIKEKGS
+177 
-187 RYKIKKIETFN
+187 KKMTEFN
-198 SRRADFSPMLFG
+198 SRRADYCPVLAG
-210 DQYDKLYFTSTRN
+210 DQWDRLYFSSTRN
-223 EAQGSELSGITG
+223 DALGDELSGITG
-235 TKPGDIFY
+235 AKPGDIFF
-243 SEKDDKGKWS
+243 SDKDDKGKWS

-308 KTTPLLIT
+308 KTTPLIIT

-631 TAVGYGEEKPKSI
+631 TAVGYGEEKPKTI

-715 TDDDA
+715 TDDDT